1 MYRDEEIINSI
12 SAFKK
17 KIINYKDEL
26 FALRIFYEQAKI
38 LWPPA
43 LLKSVNFEKHYNNI
57 MNRGNIIIKKADKI
71 LKNVKVNDDLR
82 QFNEIEFPPLEKDIM
97 PLVNPDRIGRLKIL
111 LETYNELFP
120 ERDKDIPL
128 TEEEHKLI
136 MNRIIN
142 KF

>member
-17 KIINYKDEL
+17 KIINYKEEL

-38 LWPPA
+38 LWPPS

-57 MNRGNIIIKKADKI
+57 MNRGNKIIKRAEKI
-71 LKNVKVNDDLR
+71 LENVKVNDDLHL
-82 QFNEIEFPPLEKDIM
+82 FNEIVFPPLEKDLM
-97 PLVNPDRIGRLKIL
+97 PLMNPDGIKRLKL
-111 LETYNELFP
+111 LSETYNELFP
-120 ERDKDIPL
+120 ERDKNIPL

>member
-1 MYRDEEIINSI
+1 MNKMKNIE
-12 SAFKK
+12 K
-17 KIINYKDEL
+17 KITNYKEEL
-26 FALRIFYEQAKI
+26 FALRLFYKQVKI
-38 LWPPA
+38 LWPSS
-43 LLKSVNFEKHYNNI
+43 LLKSMDFKKHYNNI
-57 MNRGNIIIKKADKI
+57 MNRGNKIIKRAERI
-71 LKNVKVNDDLR
+71 LKNVKVNNDTSL
-82 QFNEIEFPPLEKDIM
+82 FNEIEFPSLEKDIM
-97 PLVNPDRIGRLKIL
+97 PLVNPDGVERLRLL

>member
-1 MYRDEEIINSI
+1 MKNFE
-12 SAFKK
+12 K
-17 KIINYKDEL
+17 KIINYKEEL

-38 LWPPA
+38 LWPSS

-57 MNRGNIIIKKADKI
+57 MNRGNKIIKRAEKI
-71 LKNVKVNDDLR
+71 IENVKVNDDLR
-82 QFNEIEFPPLEKDIM
+82 LFNEIVFPPLEKDLM
-97 PLVNPDRIGRLKIL
+97 PLMNPDGIKRLKL
-111 LETYNELFP
+111 LSETYNELFP
-120 ERDKDIPL
+120 ERDKNIPL

>member
-1 MYRDEEIINSI
+1 MKNFE
-12 SAFKK
+12 K
-17 KIINYKDEL
+17 KIKNYKEEL

-43 LLKSVNFEKHYNNI
+43 SLKSVNFEKHYSNI
-57 MNRGNIIIKKADKI
+57 VDRGNKIIKRAEKI
-71 LKNVKVNDDLR
+71 LKKVKANNDLR
-82 QFNEIEFPPLEKDIM
+82 LFNEIEFPPLEKDM
-97 PLVNPDRIGRLKIL
+97 MHLVNPDGIERLKLL

-120 ERDKDIPL
+120 ERNKDIPL

-136 MNRIIN
+136 MNRIVN